1 MKVIYYNHSGFSVET
16 ENKVLVFD
24 YYSQDGRFDF
34 LNQMIIWENKLYFLC
49 LTATMI
55 IWIHAFLG

>member
-34 LNQMIIWENKLYFLC
+34 FEPNDYMGK
-49 LTATMI
+49 
-55 IWIHAFLG
+55 